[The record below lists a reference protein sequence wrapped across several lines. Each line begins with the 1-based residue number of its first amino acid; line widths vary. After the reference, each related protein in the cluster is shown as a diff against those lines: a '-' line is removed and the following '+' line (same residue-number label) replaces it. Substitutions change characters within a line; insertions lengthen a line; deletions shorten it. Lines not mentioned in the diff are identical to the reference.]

1 MLEFNMIKLNTKKV
15 ARFELSAWIAHNE
28 KDIDK
33 LFQNLT
39 SYYQELYQID
49 ENSANKISQYWVQ
62 GAREHDN
69 DDLSKALDPIEKAFQ
84 VLENSTNLGFDYS
97 KVADLEVSWWRIHD
111 ELEFNPDK
119 SQLEQA
125 FSNLYAEIF
134 NLDSKKLKYVGIFK
148 AQATY
153 EHDLAEDPKTDKS
166 KIAFHW
172 ERCEVM
178 LEKGYEELQ
187 EILNSKD

>member
-84 VLENSTNLGFDYS
+84 VLENSTNLG
-97 KVADLEVSWWRIHD
+97 LWRIHD